1 MGSTI
6 LGSAAL
12 LFKKKKEINDDYE
25 VFDEDESLEYMI
37 DAQKN
42 MRDTLLKIQKT
53 LEQMKETTVKK
64 SSL

>member
-25 VFDEDESLEYMI
+25 VLDEDESLSLMLDE
-37 DAQKN
+37 QRN
-42 MRDTLLKIQKT
+42 MRDTLLKIQNT